1 MTGEERKKIEELI
14 DQLSC
19 TKDFRCAQSGF
30 ERLCSARDLGLESF
44 LECLEEEAWGCRF
57 ALSFGEGY
65 FCRCPLRVYIAKN
78 LKK

>member
-1 MTGEERKKIEELI
+1 MTGEEKKKLEELI
-14 DQLSC
+14 DHLSC
-19 TKDFRCAQSGF
+19 PKDFRCAQSGF

-65 FCRCPLRVYIAKN
+65 FCQCPLRVYIAKS
-78 LKK
+78 LKR